1 MVTLDELQRIADG
14 ILPGVEVSIA
24 TDMHPTYDEQG
35 RRFVVDDQGATVVAE
50 DPQDPRESVRHPVSV
65 ANLKAGR
72 VTCSFDLV
80 EGKGSPHTRTPR
92 TREDVESIIRAQL
105 ANLVTERTTNPAEE

>member
-1 MVTLDELQRIADG
+1 MVTLDELQRIADD

-35 RRFVVDDQGATVVAE
+35 RRFVVDDQGEVVVAE

-65 ANLKAGR
+65 ANLKVGR

-80 EGKGSPHTRTPR
+80 EGKGSPHTRTAR
-92 TREDVESIIRAQL
+92 TRDEIEVLVRAQL
-105 ANLVTERTTNPAEE
+105 ANLATEHETNRPEE